1 MSLPEG
7 YDSIHATGME
17 AFAVAHAREWLAEVL
32 GGGET
37 LHGWAAGLE
46 GREAL
51 SGRGVVYSVPAPT
64 TGPDGRDRWA
74 VRHYRRGGAVAALL
88 VDRYLAVGEPRP
100 IREVAAAAV
109 LRERGIPTPAVV
121 AGAIYRTGLWYR
133 ADLVTELVPG
143 GADLAH
149 VVFGSRGGEAARG
162 GEDARTTSGS
172 SEGAESALRAAGELV
187 GRMGRAGVE
196 HVDLNAK
203 NILLTSGDHGPR
215 AYVVDLDRCRV
226 EASGTTAGAAPM
238 RRRLERSLRKFESA
252 TGRVLSPGEWAAL
265 RHGVEAGS

>member
-7 YDSIHATGME
+7 YESIHATGVE
-17 AFAVAHAREWLAEVL
+17 AFAVASAREWLEKVL
-32 GGGET
+32 RGGET

-74 VRHYRRGGAVAALL
+74 VRHYRRGGAIAALL
-88 VDRYLAVGEPRP
+88 VDRYLALGEPRP
-100 IREVAAAAV
+100 CREVEAAAL

-121 AGAIYRTGLWYR
+121 AGAIYGTGLWYR
-133 ADLVTELVPG
+133 ADLVTELVPDS
-143 GADLAH
+143 ADLAH
-149 VVFGSRGGEAARG
+149 VVF
-162 GEDARTTSGS
+162 TSGDTA
-172 SEGAESALRAAGELV
+172 AEALRAAGELV
-187 GRMGRAGVE
+187 ARMGRAGVE

-203 NILLTSGDHGPR
+203 NILLTSGNKGPR

>member
-7 YDSIHATGME
+7 YDSIHATGVE
-17 AFAVAHAREWLAEVL
+17 AFAVASAREWLAEVL

-74 VRHYRRGGAVAALL
+74 VRHYRRGGAAAALL

-133 ADLVTELVPG
+133 ADLVTELVPDS
-143 GADLAH
+143 ADLAH
-149 VVFGSRGGEAARG
+149 VVF
-162 GEDARTTSGS
+162 TSGDTA
-172 SEGAESALRAAGELV
+172 AEALRAAGELV
-187 GRMGRAGVE
+187 ARMGRAGVE

-203 NILLTSGDHGPR
+203 NILLTSGNKGPR